1 MVTDLCDHI
10 VDIVANSLRAGARNI
25 YVSISEDAE
34 RNLLT
39 ILIRDDGKGMDERT
53 ISGVIDPFYSTKA
66 GHAVGLGVPLLKG
79 TAETCNGAFD
89 IQSIPGR
96 GTEVRAA
103 FQLDHP
109 DLPPLGSLKD
119 AILIL
124 LVSSPETDFVFLY
137 TSGQKE
143 FSLDTKTMREPL
155 GTVPLNHP
163 EVITFLTTYLEANL

>member
-25 YVSISEDAE
+25 YVSISEDAKT
-34 RNLLT
+34 NLLT

-66 GHAVGLGVPLLKG
+66 GHAVGLGVPLLRG

-89 IQSIPGR
+89 IQSVPGR
-96 GTEVRAA
+96 GTEVHAS

-124 LVSSPETDFVFLY
+124 LVSSPETDFVFHYSTAKKDFL
-137 TSGQKE
+137 
-143 FSLDTKTMREPL
+143 LDTKTMREPL
-155 GTVPLNHP
+155 GGVPLNHP
-163 EVITFLTTYLEANL
+163 EVVTFLMSYLDTNL

>member
-10 VDIVANSLRAGARNI
+10 VDIVANALRADARNI
-25 YVSISEDAE
+25 YVSVTEEAE

-39 ILIRDDGKGMDERT
+39 IIIRDDGKGMDEGT
-53 ISGVIDPFYSTKA
+53 MAGVIDPFYSTKA
-66 GHAVGLGVPLLKG
+66 GHTVGLGVPLLKG
-79 TAETCNGAFD
+79 TAETCNGTFD
-89 IQSIPGR
+89 IQSIPGK
-96 GTEVRAA
+96 GTEVCAS

-119 AILIL
+119 AILVL

-155 GTVPLNHP
+155 GAVQLNHP
-163 EVITFLTTYLEANL
+163 KVITFLSTYLETNL